1 MNDYQKLKY
10 TYTGNY
16 RPNEPDRTWLSI
28 ALLVVFALV
37 KYLGG
42 AWILW
47 MVYNWVAPHF
57 NLPIATYL
65 PFLAVVTVIKIFFGG
80 LFNRG

>member
-37 KYLGG
+37 KLAVPGSGG
-42 AWILW
+42 F
-47 MVYNWVAPHF
+47 NWEHRFKGPC
-57 NLPIATYL
+57 TYL